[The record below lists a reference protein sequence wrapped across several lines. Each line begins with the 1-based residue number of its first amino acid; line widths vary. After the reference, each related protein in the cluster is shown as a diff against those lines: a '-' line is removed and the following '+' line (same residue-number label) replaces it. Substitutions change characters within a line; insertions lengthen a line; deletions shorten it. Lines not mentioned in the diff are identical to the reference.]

1 MDFLGLKMLVEVD
14 IKRVQIEN
22 VLDCLND
29 NSKKQR
35 YLNEL
40 VDIFTEPLYSSRAG
54 HHRILY

>member
-14 IKRVQIEN
+14 IKRDQIKN

-29 NSKKQR
+29 DSKKQR
-35 YLNEL
+35 YLNGL
-40 VDIFTEPLYSSRAG
+40 GDMFTELLYSSRAG